1 MKKYLFILAFLAVNL
16 SNVAQADPAYESAMK
31 SQIQAM
37 NEITDAQAS
46 AEVANAFLRIAEANS
61 NEWLPLYYAA
71 LTKIEGAFRFD
82 VNKDQEF
89 DSAIELIQEASEI
102 SPNNSELTALH
113 GYALMGKLS
122 LDPVSRGQ
130 SMSPQVMQLF
140 GLAINQDRENPRAV
154 TLMAQMELGMA
165 EFFGSG
171 PQKACGMARI
181 ALDLYKSESA
191 KIDESYIH
199 PTWGVETA
207 EELAKRC
214 Q

>member
-1 MKKYLFILAFLAVNL
+1 MKKYLFIIVFLAVNVSL
-16 SNVAQADPAYESAMK
+16 VAQANPAFQSAMK

-37 NEITDAQAS
+37 NQISDTQAS

-61 NEWLPLYYAA
+61 DEWLPLYYAA

-82 VNKDQEF
+82 VNKDLEF
-89 DSAIELIQEASEI
+89 DSAIELIQQASEI

-191 KIDESYIH
+191 KIDENYIH

-207 EELAKRC
+207 EELSKRC
-214 Q
+214 L

>member
-1 MKKYLFILAFLAVNL
+1 MKTYTFLIAFVLHSVAVFSQPNE
-16 SNVAQADPAYESAMK
+16 AFEEAMK
-31 SQIQAM
+31 VQIQAM
-37 NEITDAQAS
+37 NEVTDAEAAQ
-46 AEVANAFLRIAEANS
+46 EVSNAFLRIAEAES
-61 NEWLPLYYAA
+61 SEWLPLYYAA
-71 LTKIEGAFRFD
+71 LTKIEAAFRFD
-82 VNKDQEF
+82 INKDQEF
-89 DSAIELIQEASEI
+89 DSAIELIQQASEL

-140 GLAINQDRENPRAV
+140 GMAINQDRENPRAV

-171 PQKACGMARI
+171 PQKVCGMARI

-191 KIDESYIH
+191 KVDENYIL
-199 PTWGVETA
+199 PTWGAPTA
-207 EELAKRC
+207 EELAKKC